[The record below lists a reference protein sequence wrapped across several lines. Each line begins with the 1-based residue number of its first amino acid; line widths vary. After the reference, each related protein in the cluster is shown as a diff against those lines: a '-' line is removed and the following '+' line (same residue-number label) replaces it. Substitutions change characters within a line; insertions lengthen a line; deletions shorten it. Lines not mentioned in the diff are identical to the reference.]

1 MVLFSLLFV
10 GDISNKIIHLM
21 TACSDQKI
29 FDSPRSLDVLT
40 AYKNVPEAVFS

>member
-21 TACSDQKI
+21 TACSD
-29 FDSPRSLDVLT
+29 VLT
-40 AYKNVPEAVFS
+40 AYQNVPETVFS